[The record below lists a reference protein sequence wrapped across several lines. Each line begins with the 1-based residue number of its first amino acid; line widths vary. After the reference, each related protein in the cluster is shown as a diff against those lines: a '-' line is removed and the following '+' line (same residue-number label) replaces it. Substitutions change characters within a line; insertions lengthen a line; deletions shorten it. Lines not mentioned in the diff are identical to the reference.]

1 MVIGEVRVSI
11 VGLIGN
17 VKKKNRGEAR
27 SGNSEESPGLQ

>member
-17 VKKKNRGEAR
+17 VKKKNRGEVR
-27 SGNSEESPGLQ
+27 LGNFEESLGF